1 MNFFIYAEIDVSLFL
16 AALRMNSVLNLILS
30 HQPAAAVSKM
40 VAYWSRCVP
49 SEGILI
55 AYGGTKNEFDA
66 IRHQQKFFVDD
77 PRLRTRD
84 HQREFQSYTRLLQA
98 AAEFLERQGDQF
110 QFVHFAEYD
119 HLPLVP
125 GLNERQI
132 ERLTAEG
139 ANLLAFHVHRVDG
152 TNNPHFLYHVADDK
166 FMSFWAKITRRSEP
180 KVVLSM
186 FGSGSFWNREAFC
199 AVCAVKEPFPIY
211 MELYLPT
218 LAHHLGFRVRDFG
231 EQNRF
236 VRVLKDESSHVDQA
250 RKDGAWTLHPVKRL
264 WDK

>member
-1 MNFFIYAEIDVSLFL
+1 MKT
-16 AALRMNSVLNLILS
+16 VLNLILS

-40 VAYWSRCVP
+40 LTHWNQCVP
-49 SEGILI
+49 DESILI
-55 AYGGTKNEFDA
+55 AYGGTKSEFDA
-66 IRHQQKFFVDD
+66 IQHQQKFFVDN

-84 HQREFQSYTRLLQA
+84 HQREFQSYTRLFQA

-110 QFVHFAEYD
+110 RFVHFAEYD

-125 GLNERQI
+125 DLNERQI

-139 ANLLAFHVHRVDG
+139 ADLLAFHVNRVDG
-152 TNNPHFLYHVADDK
+152 TNNPHFLYHVADEK
-166 FMSFWAKITRRSEP
+166 FMSFWAGITRRSEP
-180 KVVLSM
+180 EVVLSM
-186 FGSGSFWNREAFC
+186 FGSGSFWNREAFR

-218 LAHHLGFRVRDFG
+218 LAHHLGFRVRDFA

-236 VRVLKDESSHVDQA
+236 VRALRNEISPIERA
-250 RKDGAWTLHPVKRL
+250 REEGAWTLHPVKRL

>member
-1 MNFFIYAEIDVSLFL
+1 MKT
-16 AALRMNSVLNLILS
+16 VLNLILS

-40 VAYWSRCVP
+40 FVHWNQCVP
-49 SEGILI
+49 NESILI
-55 AYGGTKNEFDA
+55 AYGGTKSEFDA
-66 IRHQQKFFVDD
+66 IQHNQKFFVDD

-84 HQREFQSYTRLLQA
+84 HQREFQSYSRLFQA

-110 QFVHFAEYD
+110 RFVHFAEYD

-125 GLNERQI
+125 DLNERQI

-139 ANLLAFHVHRVDG
+139 ADLLGFHVHRVDG
-152 TNNPHFLYHVADDK
+152 TNDPHFLYHMADDK
-166 FMSFWAKITRRSEP
+166 FMSYWSGISRRREP
-180 KVVLSM
+180 EVVLSM
-186 FGSGSFWNREAFC
+186 CGSGSVWNREAFR

-231 EQNRF
+231 EQNHF
-236 VRVLKDESSHVDQA
+236 VRVLKDETSYVDHA
-250 RKDGAWTLHPVKRL
+250 REEGAWTLHPVKRL

>member
-1 MNFFIYAEIDVSLFL
+1 MKT
-16 AALRMNSVLNLILS
+16 VLNLILS
-30 HQPAAAVSKM
+30 HQPAPAI
-40 VAYWSRCVP
+40 SRMLTHWNQCVP
-49 SEGILI
+49 NESILI
-55 AYGGTKNEFDA
+55 AYGGTKSEFDA
-66 IRHQQKFFVDD
+66 VQHKQKFFIDD

-84 HQREFQSYTRLLQA
+84 HQREFQSYTRLFQA
-98 AAEFLERQGDQF
+98 AAEFLERQGNQF
-110 QFVHFAEYD
+110 RFMHFAEYD

-125 GLNERQI
+125 DLNERQV
-132 ERLTAEG
+132 ERLTAER
-139 ANLLAFHVHRVDG
+139 ADLLAFHVHRVDG

-166 FMSFWAKITRRSEP
+166 FMSYWSGISRRAEAD
-180 KVVLSM
+180 VVLSM

-199 AVCAVKEPFPIY
+199 SVSAVKEPFPIY

-236 VRVLKDESSHVDQA
+236 VRVLKDETSYVDQA
-250 RKDGAWTLHPVKRL
+250 REEGAWTLHPVKRL

>member
-1 MNFFIYAEIDVSLFL
+1 
-16 AALRMNSVLNLILS
+16 MNSVLNLILS

-55 AYGGTKNEFDA
+55 AYGGTRNEFDA

-84 HQREFQSYTRLLQA
+84 HQREFQSYTRLFQSA
-98 AAEFLERQGDQF
+98 GEFLQRQGDQF
-110 QFVHFAEYD
+110 RFVHVAEYD

-125 GLNERQI
+125 DLNERQI

-139 ANLLAFHVHRVDG
+139 ADLLGFHLRRVDG
-152 TNNPHFLYHVADDK
+152 TNDPHFLYHMENDE
-166 FMSFWAKITRRSEP
+166 FMQFWRGITQRSEP
-180 KVVLSM
+180 EVILSV

-199 AVCAVKEPFPIY
+199 AVCAVEGPFPIY
-211 MELYLPT
+211 MEIY
-218 LAHHLGFRVRDFG
+218 
-231 EQNRF
+231 
-236 VRVLKDESSHVDQA
+236 
-250 RKDGAWTLHPVKRL
+250 
-264 WDK
+264 